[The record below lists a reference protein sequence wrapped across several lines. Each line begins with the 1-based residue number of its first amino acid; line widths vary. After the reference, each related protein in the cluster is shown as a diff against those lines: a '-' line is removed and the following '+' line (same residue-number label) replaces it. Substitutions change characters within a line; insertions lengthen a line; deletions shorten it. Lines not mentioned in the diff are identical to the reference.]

1 MHVTQHPSHFEPRL
15 LPEYVDR
22 FCQEVADVAYSALE
36 DSSSAYDT
44 NYTRGT
50 LLFGRQQGLCKVLAA
65 DKSMPWLQ
73 LRNATLDFTVAI
85 NNVLLQIVTD
95 NPNEMK
101 KAYRIKPNPLEQ
113 HQLSLFERS
122 PEICTWRVYVSSNND
137 LEFPKVEVAIVGF
150 DANLN
155 VICLW
160 KHEERSLLSVRA
172 TVQHDAVD
180 VPEAEVQRKR
190 KDVDSN
196 ATDNDEPV
204 DG

>member
-22 FCQEVADVAYSALE
+22 FCQEVTDVAYSALE